1 MVEWL
6 ANRFTVQVYEVRS
19 PASENMFFLFNS
31 DIVNLFLNNN
41 SGGGGGG
48 GEIEGLILLF
58 CSLAYFNFWWMGVG
72 GGVGGMEQKILFRTS

>member
-41 SGGGGGG
+41 SGGGGG
-48 GEIEGLILLF
+48 EIEGLILFFLG
-58 CSLAYFNFWWMGVG
+58 LASFNFWWMGVG